1 MYHFS
6 VIFVLA
12 IRQALSP
19 RWARF
24 KLWTNQF
31 TILRALP
38 SILEMTT
45 RKLRDLCLDKR
56 IAHSRLDYRSY
67 RFRRSDLE
75 GYLEIYK
82 FRRSDVTSSFQ
93 PPASRSLARQV
104 HNPLPNRVKERR
116 PRHTIE
122 KQKHQ
127 VQNAG
132 KEGFMTAEEAAQYV
146 GVHVDTLRK
155 WVRLGKFP
163 RIPLPGKGKDFRFT
177 KELIDEWA
185 RNRALGVN

>member
-1 MYHFS
+1 MDESIYD
-6 VIFVLA
+6 LA
-12 IRQALSP
+12 GAAHYLG
-19 RWARF
+19 
-24 KLWTNQF
+24 
-31 TILRALP
+31 
-38 SILEMTT
+38 MTT

-75 GYLEIYK
+75 GYLETYK
-82 FRRSDVTSSFQ
+82 FRRCDVTPSFQ
-93 PPASRSLARQV
+93 PSASGSLSRQV
-104 HNPLPNRVKERR
+104 DNPSPNRVEERR
-116 PRHTIE
+116 PRRSIR
-122 KQKHQ
+122 KRKHQ
-127 VQNAG
+127 VQHTK
-132 KEGFMTAEEAAQYV
+132 KEGLMNAEEAAAYV

-185 RNRALGVN
+185 RRRALGVN